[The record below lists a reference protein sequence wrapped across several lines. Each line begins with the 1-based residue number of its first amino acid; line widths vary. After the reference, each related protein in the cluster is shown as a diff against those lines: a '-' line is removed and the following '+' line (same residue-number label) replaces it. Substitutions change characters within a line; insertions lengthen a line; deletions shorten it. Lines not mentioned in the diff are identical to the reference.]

1 MKRLL
6 LAIVACLVI
15 ASSSYA
21 TNTDLFELNEEK
33 INAEFAELNE
43 LEAFVSM
50 NENVT
55 IHNIYQEN
63 AGLIAG
69 TNLSYGPEGMMGQNG
84 LLMNNFEWGSFAW
97 GFCCFPIGAAIGVF
111 TVLLN
116 DNKGSDHRT
125 SYLIGA
131 GIGFLLSGGAFRYAP
146 GLF

>member
-6 LAIVACLVI
+6 LAVAACFVL

-21 TNTDLFELNEEK
+21 TNADLFKLNEEK

-43 LEAFVSM
+43 LETYVSM
-50 NENVT
+50 NDNVT

-69 TNLSYGPEGMMGQNG
+69 MNLVYGPEGMMGQSG
-84 LLMNNFEWGSFAW
+84 FSMDSFEWGSFAW
-97 GFCCFPIGAAIGVF
+97 GFCCFPIGATIGIF

-116 DNKGSDHRT
+116 DNKGSDHKT

-131 GIGFLLSGGAFRYAP
+131 GVGFVLSGGFGYYRF
-146 GLF
+146 L

>member
-1 MKRLL
+1 MACCIFS
-6 LAIVACLVI
+6 AI
-15 ASSSYA
+15 SYA
-21 TNTDLFELNEEK
+21 STNTDLFELNEEK
-33 INAEFAELNE
+33 INTEFAELNE

-69 TNLSYGPEGMMGQNG
+69 TNLSYGPEGMMGHNG
-84 LLMNNFEWGSFAW
+84 FSIDNFEWGSFAW
-97 GFCCFPIGAAIGVF
+97 GFCCFPIGATIGIF

-116 DNKGSDHRT
+116 DNKGSDHKT

-131 GIGFLLSGGAFRYAP
+131 GVGFLFSGGFGRVINIY
-146 GLF
+146 